1 MKHLD
6 YLGFKTNSFVILYY
20 ALNKYM
26 NKNAIKVLIYAY
38 LSQLFKMT
46 NSRVLG
52 NIFGPQIRAWGTL
65 MHFFQLCGMGVDH

>member
-1 MKHLD
+1 
-6 YLGFKTNSFVILYY
+6 
-20 ALNKYM
+20 M

-38 LSQLFKMT
+38 LSRLFKMT

-65 MHFFQLCGMGVDH
+65 MHFFQLWALAAQILINRTGVAGAVINGAYPV